1 MLSGYQQ
8 AILYLIGI
16 KASGK
21 FLVRS
26 VDKWYIDAVSD
37 LFPTAPYL
45 QRRNDGKKDF
55 WTVKSAKV
63 DYRLELDAVADKP
76 GFCRGVI
83 ELQGTLDAWKHR
95 SRKGASIVTPRL
107 RIYGEPQILQFVM
120 DSLPATAKKIQEVRT
135 ATGCTCAVYYQSP
148 TEVAEIMSYIS
159 GFPANLRKWE
169 TWDEIMSAHQKKEKQ
184 ND

>member
-63 DYRLELDAVADKP
+63 DYRLKLDEVTDTA

-83 ELQGTLDAWKHR
+83 ELQGTLDVWKHR
-95 SRKGASIVTPRL
+95 NRKGTSIVTPRL
-107 RIYGEPQILQFVM
+107 RIYGEPQLLRFVM
-120 DSLPATAKKIQEVRT
+120 GALPAAAKKIQEVRT

-159 GFPANLRKWE
+159 GFPANPQKRE
-169 TWDEIMSAHQKKEKQ
+169 TWDEIISAYPKKEEQ
-184 ND
+184 HD